1 MVRFFLFFCIISLL
15 LNFGCES
22 KETSKFIPDGIY
34 LVKKIDTIKTRLSP
48 LLINEKAIFFN
59 KMFDEYNDQNYNR
72 IIIDTT
78 QYVQLDLEGD
88 PKAEQDAE
96 SKKRLLLSLS
106 KNASASLKIFSIKYL
121 MKKVVLV
128 IDGEALTIHKIK
140 EPLTS
145 GLLQITRCNDNACEK
160 LSLVLKDNFKN
171 D

>member
-1 MVRFFLFFCIISLL
+1 MTRFFLFFCSISLL
-15 LNFGCES
+15 ANFGCGP
-22 KETSKFIPDGIY
+22 KETPKFIPDGLY
-34 LVKKIDTIKTRLSP
+34 LVKKIDTIKTELSP
-48 LLINEKAIFFN
+48 LLLNEKAIFFS

-78 QYVQLDLEGD
+78 QYVQLELED
-88 PKAEQDAE
+88 NPKAEQDTE
-96 SKKRLLLSLS
+96 IKKRLLLSLT
-106 KNASASLKIFSIKYL
+106 KKASESLKTFSVKYL

-160 LSLVLKDNFKN
+160 LSLVLKDNVKN